1 MAVDSEN
8 ITCPRTP
15 LPDGPSKSGSKR
27 DPSSPS
33 GKEGSSPSEQIQ
45 VPSTNPHNDVQDGQH
60 GQEEDDHLDDQV
72 GESKDIVFDDKMEIS
87 DVEHKPEKKDDF
99 EDSLDLPPMNWPDF
113 QDEYTKAIAKASR
126 EEDELLSEFDR
137 VFAVSCSALAD
148 RLANSV

>member
-33 GKEGSSPSEQIQ
+33 GKEGSSPSDQIQ

-60 GQEEDDHLDDQV
+60 GREEDDHLDDQV
-72 GESKDIVFDDKMEIS
+72 GESKIS
-87 DVEHKPEKKDDF
+87 DVEHKPEKKDYF
-99 EDSLDLPPMNWPDF
+99 EDSLYLPPMN
-113 QDEYTKAIAKASR
+113 
-126 EEDELLSEFDR
+126 
-137 VFAVSCSALAD
+137 
-148 RLANSV
+148 